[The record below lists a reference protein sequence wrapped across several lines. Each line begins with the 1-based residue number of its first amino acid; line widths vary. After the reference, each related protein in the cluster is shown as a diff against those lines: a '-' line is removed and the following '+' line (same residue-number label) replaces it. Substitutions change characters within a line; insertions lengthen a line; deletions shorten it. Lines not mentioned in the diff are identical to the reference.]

1 MDMVNVSSVQS
12 NSGTPQSSVENTVIK
27 IDQIKT
33 ILYLGVKGDV
43 PRGVREPHQID
54 TFA

>member
-1 MDMVNVSSVQS
+1 MDMINVSSVQS
-12 NSGTPQSSVENTVIK
+12 NSGTPESSVQNTVIK

-33 ILYLGVKGDV
+33 ILYLGVKGNMS
-43 PRGVREPHQID
+43 RGVREPHQID